1 MQGCAQRIIE
11 GSPVLSTCGIQG
23 AYKLREYGQ
32 NIMVLLVLFCF
43 HFREIAKE
51 TDLPPIHVEA
61 VTFKSILLQA
71 LDSLHGKVPG

>member
-1 MQGCAQRIIE
+1 
-11 GSPVLSTCGIQG
+11 
-23 AYKLREYGQ
+23 
-32 NIMVLLVLFCF
+32 MVLLVLFCF

>member
-1 MQGCAQRIIE
+1 
-11 GSPVLSTCGIQG
+11 
-23 AYKLREYGQ
+23 
-32 NIMVLLVLFCF
+32 MVLLVLFCF
-43 HFREIAKE
+43 HFREIAIKE